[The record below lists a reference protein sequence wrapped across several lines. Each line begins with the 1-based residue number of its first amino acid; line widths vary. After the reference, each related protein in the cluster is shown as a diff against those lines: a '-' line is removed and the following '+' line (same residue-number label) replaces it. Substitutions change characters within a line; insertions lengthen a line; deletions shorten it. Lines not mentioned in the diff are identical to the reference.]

1 MCERFPEKY
10 SSEIRC
16 GKIVGIVF
24 VESRVGRRRPET
36 NDRHEGFLALLSK
49 YEHILNAIT
58 CLYLVLYYSEELISS
73 RMILKIT

>member
-24 VESRVGRRRPET
+24 VESRVGRRWPET
-36 NDRHEGFLALLSK
+36 NDMHEGLLAQHSK
-49 YEHILNAIT
+49 E
-58 CLYLVLYYSEELISS
+58 
-73 RMILKIT
+73 K

>member
-36 NDRHEGFLALLSK
+36 NDRHEGLLALHSK
-49 YEHILNAIT
+49 
-58 CLYLVLYYSEELISS
+58 
-73 RMILKIT
+73 